1 MGKSWFTTH
10 LIHED
15 AVSVHVR
22 TRNHQDHATRAMQFV
37 HVLGFLESAPFA
49 WASLPFNLPVVTVS
63 YSGRI
68 FSHHLYIIV
77 AKTDLVFPFS
87 L

>member
-1 MGKSWFTTH
+1 MEHGQIVVHDSPDSRGCR
-10 LIHED
+10 IG
-15 AVSVHVR
+15 HVR
-22 TRNHQDHATRAMQFV
+22 TRNHQDHATRAMQFE
-37 HVLGFLESAPFA
+37 HVLESAPFA

-68 FSHHLYIIV
+68 FSHHLYMIV